1 MTKKLDLPKCNNLR
15 LSLTKDCTLEEIMW
29 IFRNIIYDQVYYN
42 SEDDC
47 ASLYTDED
55 YSRLNIEQANRLQQ
69 QLSTLCDLFLQS
81 IDDKREFNE
90 DYLSTYSFAGPY
102 KYLLKEK
109 DAQITILKETL
120 QDIATKANNVD

>member
-1 MTKKLDLPKCNNLR
+1 MTRKLDLPKCNNLR
-15 LSLTKDCTLEEIMW
+15 LSLTKDCTLAEIMW

>member
-1 MTKKLDLPKCNNLR
+1 MTRKLDLPKCNNLR
-15 LSLTKDCTLEEIMW
+15 LSLTKDCTLAEIMW

-55 YSRLNIEQANRLQQ
+55 YSRLNIEQANRLQK